1 MQLSI
6 REATPE
12 DRQKLANLIH
22 FEVYVH
28 RHLDWR
34 TALEWL
40 GHQPY
45 LVAEHEQE
53 IIGALACPPDMPEI
67 AWVRL
72 FAAKSSP
79 PLKDV
84 WQALWEA
91 GKAKLDALGHPVA
104 AAIVM
109 QGWFRSLLEESGF
122 RHTDNIVVLLW
133 ENTTPLRAPENTA
146 LEIHRML
153 PEHLNGVYQL
163 DNLAFEYEWRNSAS
177 ALEMA
182 YHQSAVATVVLEG
195 EQVVGYQISTANV
208 TGGHLARLAVHPQ
221 ARGQGIGYALV
232 YHLLNEMQS
241 RGINHVTVNT
251 QQDNAASLAVYARAG
266 FRQIEEQY
274 QVYQYW
280 VSPPGLVNSPP

>member
-53 IIGALACPPDMPEI
+53 IIGTLACPPDKPEI

-79 PLKDV
+79 MLKEI

-91 GKAKLDALGHPVA
+91 GKAELDALGHPLA

-109 QGWFRSLLEESGF
+109 QGWFRSLLVESGF

-133 ENTTPLRAPENTA
+133 ENTTPLRTPENPA

-163 DNLAFEYEWRNSAS
+163 DKLAFEYEWRNSAS

-208 TGGHLARLAVHPQ
+208 AGGHLARLAVHPQ
-221 ARGQGIGYALV
+221 ARGRGIGYALV

-266 FRQIEEQY
+266 FKQIEEQY

-280 VSPPGLVNSPP
+280 VSPPDLVKDAP

>member
-6 REATPE
+6 RAATPE

-22 FEVYVH
+22 FEVHVH

-40 GHQPY
+40 GHPPY
-45 LVAEHEQE
+45 LVAEHGQE
-53 IIGALACPPDMPEI
+53 IVGALACPPDLPEI

-72 FAAKSSP
+72 FAAQSSLP
-79 PLKDV
+79 VKDV

-91 GKAKLDALGHPVA
+91 SKAELIALGHPVA
-104 AAIVM
+104 AAIVL
-109 QGWFRSLLEESGF
+109 QGWFKNLLAESGF
-122 RHTDNIVVLLW
+122 KHTDNIVVLLW
-133 ENTTPLRAPENTA
+133 ENTSLPREPENA
-146 LEIHRML
+146 SIEICRMM

-177 ALEMA
+177 ALELA
-182 YHQSAVATVVLEG
+182 YRQAAVATVVLEG
-195 EQVVGYQISTANV
+195 KQVIGYQISTANV
-208 TGGHLARLAVHPQ
+208 SGGHLARLAVHPQ

-232 YHLLNEMQS
+232 TDLLKVMQQ

-266 FRQIEEQY
+266 FKQIEEHY

-280 VSPPGLVNSPP
+280 VSPPNPVEPK